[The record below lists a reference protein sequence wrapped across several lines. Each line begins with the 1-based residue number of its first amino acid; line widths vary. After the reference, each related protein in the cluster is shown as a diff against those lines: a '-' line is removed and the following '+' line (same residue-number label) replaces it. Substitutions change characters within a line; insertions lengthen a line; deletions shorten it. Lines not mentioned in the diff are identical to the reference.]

1 MDHFLFKIDKERTGE
16 FLSVTREIFL
26 FVFVIFCLLHAPCK
40 DKLSFYVP
48 VDFPACKWSYICLLC
63 KCERKK
69 EHGQDHWPVLI
80 KVYNCRL
87 ALFRTLT
94 ELEILPGYVQMRKT
108 QKMLNHV
115 RY

>member
-40 DKLSFYVP
+40 DKLSSTSLLTSQRANGPTYVFF
-48 VDFPACKWSYICLLC
+48 VSVK
-63 KCERKK
+63 ERKNM
-69 EHGQDHWPVLI
+69 D
-80 KVYNCRL
+80 
-87 ALFRTLT
+87 
-94 ELEILPGYVQMRKT
+94 KT
-108 QKMLNHV
+108 IG